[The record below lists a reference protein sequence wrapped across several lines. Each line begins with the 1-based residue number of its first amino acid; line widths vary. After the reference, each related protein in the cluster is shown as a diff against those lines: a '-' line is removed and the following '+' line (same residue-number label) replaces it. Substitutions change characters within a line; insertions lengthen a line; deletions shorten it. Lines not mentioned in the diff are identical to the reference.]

1 MRTLIFTAL
10 LYLGMGLSGFAQ
22 SFIPPGRTCA
32 TEAYLGVQQQQD
44 PNLKLRQQ
52 QLQQQVQQALA
63 QQGQGQSLQA
73 DVVITIPVVFHVVY
87 TSPAENISDE
97 AIKSQLEV
105 LNADFRR
112 RNADTLQT
120 PEHFRPFAADTKIQ
134 FCLASVDPNGN
145 PTTGITRTASSSAFD
160 YTSDNVKHTERGGID
175 IWDRNLYLNI
185 WVCRI
190 KGDVLGYAAS
200 PGARAASDGVV
211 IHYTSVGSP
220 PSNAFVSSYN
230 RGRTATHEVGHW
242 LGLNHIW
249 GNGYSCSDSD
259 GIEDT
264 PNQMGENGGCH
275 TGIKISCE
283 DSPFGDM
290 YQNYMD
296 YTDDACMNIF
306 TKGQACYM
314 QTLLATS
321 RSTILNAIT
330 CSNRLRADFRTTA
343 LSDTLTT
350 AGASVQFT
358 DASQGVRPASWYWE
372 FEGGVPAISTQ
383 EHPVVT
389 YPQPGMYSVKLTIA
403 NESQSSNA
411 LKEKFVHVT
420 VNDLIVYPNP
430 SSDYII
436 IEQPARI
443 WVRQLELV
451 NQLGQVLVK
460 EETRDRVLRLDVRH
474 LPQGVYILR
483 IKSSNGTE
491 TRKISVVR

>member
-1 MRTLIFTAL
+1 M
-10 LYLGMGLSGFAQ
+10 
-22 SFIPPGRTCA
+22 
-32 TEAYLGVQQQQD
+32 
-44 PNLKLRQQ
+44 
-52 QLQQQVQQALA
+52 
-63 QQGQGQSLQA
+63 
-73 DVVITIPVVFHVVY
+73 
-87 TSPAENISDE
+87 
-97 AIKSQLEV
+97 
-105 LNADFRR
+105 
-112 RNADTLQT
+112 
-120 PEHFRPFAADTKIQ
+120 
-134 FCLASVDPNGN
+134 
-145 PTTGITRTASSSAFD
+145 
-160 YTSDNVKHTERGGID
+160 
-175 IWDRNLYLNI
+175 
-185 WVCRI
+185 
-190 KGDVLGYAAS
+190 
-200 PGARAASDGVV
+200 

-259 GIEDT
+259 GIDDT
-264 PNQMGENGGCH
+264 PNQMGENGGCP
-275 TGIKISCE
+275 TGLKISCE

-296 YTDDACMNIF
+296 YSDDACMNIF
-306 TKGQACYM
+306 TRGQARYM
-314 QTLLATS
+314 QTLLAAS
-321 RSTILNAIT
+321 RSSILDAIS
-330 CSNRLRADFRTTA
+330 CSNTLRAEFKLKA
-343 LSDTLTT
+343 PSDTLTI
-350 AGASVQFT
+350 AGTSIQFT
-358 DASQGVRPASWYWE
+358 DASLGVRPTSWLWE
-372 FEGGVPAISTQ
+372 FEGGVPGTSTQ

-403 NESQSSNA
+403 NESQSSSTV
-411 LKEKFVHVT
+411 KEKFVHVT

-491 TRKISVVR
+491 IRKISVVR